1 MKRKENRS
9 AENTEFG
16 MEFGDINADKF
27 FELPFNRHT
36 EKENEKRKR
45 PKKK

>member
-1 MKRKENRS
+1 MKGKENRS
-9 AENTEFG
+9 DLNTEFG

-27 FELPFNRHT
+27 FELPFNRNK
-36 EKENEKRKR
+36 EKEDEKCKK

>member
-1 MKRKENRS
+1 MKRIKHRS

-27 FELPFNRHT
+27 FELPFNRDK
-36 EKENEKRKR
+36 EKEDKKSKK